1 MNVLQ
6 SEPEDVTQHPP
17 IQGEQKQVEAEDN
30 PGMYSPISGSLND
43 LME

>member
-17 IQGEQKQVEAEDN
+17 IQGEQNQVGAEDN
-30 PGMYSPISGSLND
+30 PGVYPPFSGSLND